1 MAVGMI
7 TAVGIGAKQ
16 TAASVRAGIARQAD
30 SSIYNKQFQPMK
42 MALVPEEA
50 LPPLEPAL
58 ESVPGLTSRQIR
70 MLRLAGSAL
79 SEVMAEV
86 PNPQRV
92 PVLLGTAEAW
102 PGRADPAGGKFL
114 DHLAVQSKVSFDLS
128 KSKMFPVGR
137 AAGLYALQEALQ
149 RLKTGREEQIVVG
162 GVDSYLDLYLLGT
175 LDMEGRVLAEGVMD
189 GFVPGEGAGFLLLRS
204 ATKPITGKA
213 PLAMVLG
220 VATGTEKG
228 HRYSEDIYRGDG
240 LAATLQQ
247 LFRSVPQ
254 NREKVRT
261 VYAGFNGENFW
272 AKEWGVA
279 YMRSQANFETDFR
292 VEHPADCFGDPGAA
306 LGPITVG
313 LAAIGMQKGY
323 LKGSSL
329 VWCSSDREPRA
340 ATLVQGMSN

>member
-1 MAVGMI
+1 MAIGMI

-16 TAASVRAGIARQAD
+16 TAASVRAGIARQAE

-42 MALVPEEA
+42 MALVPEDA
-50 LPPLEPAL
+50 LPPLESTL
-58 ESVPGLTSRQIR
+58 ETVQGMTSRQIR

-79 SEVMAEV
+79 QEVLADV
-86 PNPQRV
+86 PDPQRV
-92 PVLLGTAEAW
+92 PVLLGTPEAW
-102 PGRADPAGGKFL
+102 PGRPDPSGERFL
-114 DHLAVQSKVSFDLS
+114 QHLAVQSKVAFDLS
-128 KSKMFPVGR
+128 RSKMFPVGR
-137 AAGLYALQEALQ
+137 AAGLLALQEALQ
-149 RLKTGREEQIVVG
+149 RLKTGQVEQIVVG

-175 LDMEGRVLAEGVMD
+175 VDMEGRVLAEGVMD

-204 ATKPITGKA
+204 NTKSASGKM

-220 VATGTEKG
+220 VATGVEKG
-228 HRYSEDIYRGDG
+228 HRYSEEIYRGDG
-240 LAATLQQ
+240 LAGTLQQ
-247 LFRSVPQ
+247 LFRSVHQ
-254 NREKVRT
+254 KQEKVRT

-279 YMRSQANFETDFR
+279 YMRSQEQFETDFR

-306 LGPITVG
+306 LGPITIG

-323 LKGSSL
+323 RKGPTL

-340 ATLVQGMSN
+340 AALVQVVED